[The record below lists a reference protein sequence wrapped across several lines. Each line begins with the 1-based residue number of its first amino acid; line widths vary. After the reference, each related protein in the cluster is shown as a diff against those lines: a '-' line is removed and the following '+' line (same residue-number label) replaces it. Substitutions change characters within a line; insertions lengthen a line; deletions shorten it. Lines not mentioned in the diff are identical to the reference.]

1 MEVSRLVQKLGIEN
15 VKIFDANRQVLHAF
29 AYTGISVTICV
40 PNEEI
45 ISLAVSTQAACTWI
59 RNNVKRF
66 VPATKI
72 TYIMVGNEVNI
83 PNPNS
88 CLFVFCSSIYLFVGR
103 HPLSSS
109 HSCGRQSLLTQ
120 LKLAFLHDAYCLR
133 SDGSQQVQI
142 VVMSSL

>member
-1 MEVSRLVQKLGIEN
+1 MEVSSLVQKLGIEN
-15 VKIFDANRQVLHAF
+15 VKIFDANSQVLHAF

-45 ISLAVSTQAACTWI
+45 ISLAVSAQAASTWI
-59 RNNVKRF
+59 YNNVKQF

-72 TYIMVGNEVNI
+72 TYIMVGNEVHI

-109 HSCGRQSLLTQ
+109 HSCGR
-120 LKLAFLHDAYCLR
+120 
-133 SDGSQQVQI
+133 
-142 VVMSSL
+142 